1 MNNKIKL
8 LTSGVLLCIGSN
20 AFAELY
26 ISPVVREPS
35 TITFTND
42 LPAQVKPAYV
52 PATVSAPFV
61 SAAPVQSVSSP
72 APLAAPVQSV
82 SLPAPSAAPISGVV
96 NPAPLPAPTPVVQTQ
111 KSNPLFGKNVPLRIA
126 AANLTPSK
134 SWNANIEE
142 GLDDRLVSWANAANY
157 TEAFAQIE
165 RNAGIYVTINPLDA
179 TVGIAK
185 TKSMADLLSKRS
197 PNVYVI
203 KSGLSLRKNL
213 EAWAKQANWTVQY
226 QDGLAADYDGL
237 SSATL
242 TVPFEGKGG
251 AADMLLKGTWDK
263 KVPLMGRFKTGNRT
277 LVVSEK
283 GFERVNKL
291 DPKY

>member
-35 TITFTND
+35 TITVIND
-42 LPAQVKPAYV
+42 SPAQVKSAYV

-61 SAAPVQSVSSP
+61 PAAPVQSVPSP
-72 APLAAPVQSV
+72 APM
-82 SLPAPSAAPISGVV
+82 AAPIAGVV
-96 NPAPLPAPTPVVQTQ
+96 NSAPLPSPAVQTQ

-157 TEAFAQIE
+157 TEAFSQIE
-165 RNAGIYVTINPLDA
+165 RGSGIYVTINPLDS
-179 TVGIAK
+179 TVGIAR
-185 TKSMADLLSKRS
+185 TKSMADLLSKRN

-226 QDGLAADYDGL
+226 QAGLAADYDGL
-237 SSATL
+237 SPATL

-263 KVPLMGRFKTGNRT
+263 NVPLMGRFKTGNRT